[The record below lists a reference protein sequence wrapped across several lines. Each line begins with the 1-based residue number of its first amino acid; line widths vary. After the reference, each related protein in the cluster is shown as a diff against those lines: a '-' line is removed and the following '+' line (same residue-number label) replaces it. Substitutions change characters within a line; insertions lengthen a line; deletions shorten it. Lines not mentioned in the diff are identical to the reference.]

1 MIYDD
6 KKFIGNAVKNARKRA
21 KMSQAELS
29 ELINMCDKNL
39 GNIENGKQFP
49 QVNNFLKIM
58 ETLNIP
64 LEDFGV
70 TKHPNNNETQQ
81 ELLKMIYAT
90 TPKKAKIYLET
101 LKFIDKI
108 TQA

>member
-1 MIYDD
+1 
-6 KKFIGNAVKNARKRA
+6 
-21 KMSQAELS
+21 
-29 ELINMCDKNL
+29 
-39 GNIENGKQFP
+39 
-49 QVNNFLKIM
+49 M

-90 TPKKAKIYLET
+90 TPKKAEIYLET